1 MEAVKLGKFIEEE
14 LEVFCRCCCK
24 DELRIYYKWA
34 FDENDR
40 TTRKIAVLTCENLDK
55 CTRLYQYLK
64 ERQNG

>member
-24 DELRIYYKWA
+24 DELRIYYKLA

>member
-24 DELRIYYKWA
+24 DELRIYYKLV

>member
-1 MEAVKLGKFIEEE
+1 MEAVKLGRFIEEE